1 MALDE
6 DGLRAWRAF
15 LEAHARIMRVLEAEL
30 RAERDLPLT
39 WYDALVQL
47 EEAGGTLRM
56 HEFAERLLLSRSATT
71 RFADRLEQAGLV
83 ERAACDT
90 DRRGMELRL
99 TGLGRETLREAA
111 PGHLRG
117 VQEHFASRL
126 TVEERRML
134 ARTLGRLAA
143 PEGADASAR

>member
-1 MALDE
+1 
-6 DGLRAWRAF
+6 
-15 LEAHARIMRVLEAEL
+15 LESHSRIMRLLEAEL
-30 RAERDLPLT
+30 RAERDLPLA

-47 EEAGGTLRM
+47 EEAGGTSRM

-71 RFADRLEQAGLV
+71 RFADRLEKAGLV

-99 TGLGRETLREAA
+99 TETGRQTLHQAA

-117 VQEHFASRL
+117 VERHFVSRL
-126 TVEERRML
+126 TVEERAML
-134 ARTLGRLAA
+134 VRTLGRLAT
-143 PEGADASAR
+143 PEG